1 MGTNKTYRSVSPP
14 PFNEMRTSVSTLEVK
29 IPTDAALD
37 GPKSAPIRKRFTIGG
52 DEQCLEV
59 KQKSKRSTKLLEP
72 PKNNRFQNGSFVLSM
87 TQEEFK
93 TRAW

>member
-1 MGTNKTYRSVSPP
+1 MQAPVSKVDEKVMKDSVS
-14 PFNEMRTSVSTLEVK
+14 
-29 IPTDAALD
+29 AD
-37 GPKSAPIRKRFTIGG
+37 GPQSSPIRKRFTIG

-59 KQKSKRSTKLLEP
+59 KQKSRRSTKLLEP
-72 PKNNRFQNGSFVLSM
+72 PKNNRFQNGSFVLNM